1 MTFIKHSW
9 FLALRQLRF
18 ILRQPWFIGVT
29 LVQPIIWLVLFG
41 ALFKNITQIPGF
53 NSPSYID
60 YLTPGIVI
68 MTALFSSGW
77 VGMSFIDAMDR
88 GVMNRFLTAPASRGA
103 LIAGSLIYSAIMG
116 GVQSLIILGM
126 AALTGAH
133 LAGIGGILLLLLV
146 TTLISVAFGSF
157 SNSVA
162 LTLRKQESL
171 IGAVNFLILPL
182 TFLSST
188 FMQQDLTPKWM
199 QLLAPF
205 NPVNWAVTAGR
216 IALSAN
222 LDWRTLLSQS
232 GYLAALALAC
242 AWLSTRAF
250 RAYQRSI

>member
-9 FLALRQLRF
+9 FLALRQIRF

-60 YLTPGIVI
+60 YLTPGIVV

-77 VGMSFIDAMDR
+77 VGMAFIEAMDR

-103 LIAGSLIYSAIMG
+103 LITGSLVYSSIMAA
-116 GVQSLIILGM
+116 VQSLIILGM

-133 LAGIGGILLLLLV
+133 VAGIGGIALLLVV

-188 FMQQDLTPKWM
+188 FMQQNLTPKWM
-199 QLLAPF
+199 QVLAPF

-216 IALSAN
+216 TALSAN
-222 LDWRTLLSQS
+222 VDWSTLLSQS
-232 GYLAALALAC
+232 GYLLALALVC
-242 AWLSTRAF
+242 AWLSARAF
-250 RAYQRSI
+250 GAYQRSI

>member
-9 FLALRQLRF
+9 FLALRQIRF

-53 NSPSYID
+53 SSPSYID

-77 VGMSFIDAMDR
+77 VGMAFIEAMDR
-88 GVMNRFLTAPASRGA
+88 GVMNRFLTAPANRAS
-103 LIAGSLIYSAIMG
+103 LIAGSLIYSAIMSA
-116 GVQSLIILGM
+116 VQSLIILGM
-126 AALTGAH
+126 AALSGAH
-133 LAGIGGILLLLLV
+133 IPSIGGIALLLVV
-146 TTLISVAFGSF
+146 TTLITIAFGSF

-188 FMQQDLTPKWM
+188 FMQQNLTPKWM
-199 QLLAPF
+199 QVLAPF

-216 IALSAN
+216 TALSAD
-222 LDWRTLLSQS
+222 LDWAMLAQQS
-232 GYLAALALAC
+232 AYLAMLALAC